1 MKNFPQ
7 IISKVYEQPWL
18 ITASKHRAIQR
29 LLATHLQGGDITIK
43 PDDEE
48 DSQPE
53 EIAMDGSTAIIPV
66 HGVIGK
72 HLSMMEM
79 MCGGCDLDS
88 TSTMMDMAEA
98 DDSVK
103 SVLLDFRTP
112 GGTVTGIPELGRK
125 IANFSKPTVAFTDSE
140 CCSAGYW
147 LASQCG
153 KFYATESSTVG
164 SVGVYMA
171 LLDES
176 RALENEGVKINAI
189 KAGEFKLAG
198 ASFKPLT
205 DSERAMFQ
213 AGVDKLHAQ
222 FKAAVLRNREI
233 DVKCLEGQC
242 FDGEEAAANGMV
254 DGLVESVTDVLD
266 MVES

>member
-1 MKNFPQ
+1 MKHFPQ

-18 ITASKHRAIQR
+18 ITPGKHRAIQR
-29 LLATHLQGGDITIK
+29 LLSTHLQGGDISI
-43 PDDEE
+43 D
-48 DSQPE
+48 PE
-53 EIAMDGSTAIIPV
+53 QEAPEPEMAMDEGIAIIPV

-72 HLSMMEM
+72 HLSKLET
-79 MCGGCDLDS
+79 MCGGCDLD
-88 TSTMMDMAEA
+88 MLANMLDAAEA
-98 DDSVK
+98 DPSVK
-103 SVLLDFRTP
+103 SALIDFRTP

-125 IANFSKPTVAFTDSE
+125 LANFSKPTIAFTDSE

-176 RALENEGVKINAI
+176 RALENEGIKINAI

-198 ASFKPLT
+198 ASFKPLS
-205 DSERAMFQ
+205 DSERTMFQ
-213 AGVDKLHAQ
+213 SGVDKLHAQ

-233 DVKCLEGQC
+233 APSCLEGQC

-254 DGLVESVTDVLD
+254 DGLVESITDVLD
-266 MVES
+266 MMES

>member
-18 ITASKHRAIQR
+18 ITAAKHRAIQK
-29 LLATHLQGGDITIK
+29 LLTAHIAGGM
-43 PDDEE
+43 PSQVMPEDEDE
-48 DSQPE
+48 SDGE
-53 EIAMDGSTAIIPV
+53 LTMDGGTAIIPV

-72 HLSMMEM
+72 HLSMLET
-79 MCGGCDLDS
+79 MCGGCDLD
-88 TSTMMDMAEA
+88 TIHDQLDAAEQ
-98 DDSVK
+98 DSEV
-103 SVLLDFRTP
+103 SRVLLDFRTP
-112 GGTVTGIPELGRK
+112 GGTVTGVPELARR

-153 KFYATESSTVG
+153 QFYATESSSVG

-176 RALENEGVKINAI
+176 RALENEGIKINAI
-189 KAGEFKLAG
+189 KSGEFKLAG

-213 AGVDKLHAQ
+213 DGVDKLHAQ

-233 DVKCLEGQC
+233 STDCMEGQC
-242 FDGEEAAANGMV
+242 FDGEEAVENGMV
-254 DGLVESVTDVLD
+254 DSLVESITEVIDAA
-266 MVES
+266 S